1 MQTCASSRSCVSS
14 CEACAAYSPHPPTS
28 TLQKCSSQVA
38 LEDLSD
44 NESIDERPRQFGRS
58 RTAGAYGFG
67 GMNMSRNLSKNK
79 SINIGGAKNLNMR
92 SQRGTFVFDR
102 VLYRD
107 SIIEITPSSLFF
119 LRSRRRLGNGN
130 GSKGNNKL
138 KCIDIMHIEN
148 VHIRA
153 HISVP
158 LLKPTWRQ
166 RFSWSNN
173 VRARAPLTGRIPN
186 VLLDISNYGIL
197 GIFVD
202 RPLQVKE
209 AILSARNHVY

>member
-14 CEACAAYSPHPPTS
+14 CDACAAYSPHPPTS
-28 TLQKCSSQVA
+28 VLQKCSSQQV

-44 NESIDERPRQFGRS
+44 TESIDDRPRPFGRS
-58 RTAGAYGFG
+58 RTGGIGFG
-67 GMNMSRNLSKNK
+67 GGGY
-79 SINIGGAKNLNMR
+79 IGGTKNLNMR

-107 SIIEITPSSLFF
+107 SIIEITPSGVFF
-119 LRSRRRLGNGN
+119 LRSRRRSVYHNSHNGRR
-130 GSKGNNKL
+130 
-138 KCIDIMHIEN
+138 KCIDIMDIEN
-148 VHIRA
+148 VSIRA

-166 RFSWSNN
+166 RFSLSNN

-186 VLLDISNYGIL
+186 VLLDIRGYGIL

-209 AILSARNHVY
+209 AIISARNNVY

>member
-1 MQTCASSRSCVSS
+1 
-14 CEACAAYSPHPPTS
+14 
-28 TLQKCSSQVA
+28 

-44 NESIDERPRQFGRS
+44 TDSVSDSGIGIGIGARKRQFGRT
-58 RTAGAYGFG
+58 RTVGAYGNFARIRSGRAKPKGYVSGAIVG
-67 GMNMSRNLSKNK
+67 GGKNVT
-79 SINIGGAKNLNMR
+79 MR

-107 SIIEITPSSLFF
+107 SIIEITPSGVFF
-119 LRSRRRLGNGN
+119 LRNY
-130 GSKGNNKL
+130 NKKNK
-138 KCIDIMHIEN
+138 KCIDIMDIDN

-186 VLLDISNYGIL
+186 VLLDIKGYGIM

-202 RPLQVKE
+202 RPMQVKE
-209 AILSARNHVY
+209 AILSARSNVY